1 MGILKEISL
10 VNLTTV
16 LPIAALVSADKT
28 DGRQAGIPD
37 DHVRLCRGHYHRL
50 RGGAELAMDLDA
62 PLNSLT
68 ALVIYGLAVVGISGI
83 ISVFGCALKDSS
95 RSTISPSV
103 A

>member
-50 RGGAELAMDLDA
+50 RGGAELAMDLD
-62 PLNSLT
+62 SLT

-83 ISVFGCALKDSS
+83 ISLLSNRPAPLL
-95 RSTISPSV
+95 T
-103 A
+103 